1 MRIKVQFRKYIPK
14 IKEVS
19 SSPLFWNK
27 IIAIAISLIAIELY
41 TMIHMAK
48 EMIYETSR
56 FHDAIPVYLM
66 GGDIDVSSGSV
77 EIDGA
82 VDVRGYVDTY

>member
-1 MRIKVQFRKYIPK
+1 MKMKAQLGKYIPM
-14 IKEVS
+14 IKEAS

-41 TMIHMAK
+41 TMINMAK
-48 EMIYETSR
+48 KMIYENR
-56 FHDAIPVYLM
+56 HNDAIPVYVM

-82 VDVRGYVDTY
+82 VEVHGSVGTY